1 MHTLFAF
8 GVKCDKSPLMDKP
21 DIVFDIPFKPVS
33 ALPVLMVSEEEQYI
47 GERFLSFDELALLLR
62 TTNEH
67 FFNADVAVLIQLIFF
82 CGGQRPYEIMALP
95 KKYYDK
101 KNCILSVP
109 PSKTKTKTKTK
120 TWYHF
125 ILCETAK

>member
-62 TTNEH
+62 ITNEH

-82 CGGQRPYEIMALP
+82 CGRSASL
-95 KKYYDK
+95 
-101 KNCILSVP
+101 
-109 PSKTKTKTKTK
+109 
-120 TWYHF
+120 
-125 ILCETAK
+125 

>member
-67 FFNADVAVLIQLIFF
+67 FFKADVAVLIQLIFF
-82 CGGQRPYEIMALP
+82 CGGQRPYEIMARP

-109 PSKTKTKTKTK
+109 PSISKTKK
-120 TWYHF
+120 WYHF

>member
-1 MHTLFAF
+1 
-8 GVKCDKSPLMDKP
+8 MDKP

-67 FFNADVAVLIQLIFF
+67 FFKADVAVLIQLIFF

-109 PSKTKTKTKTK
+109 PSISKTKK
-120 TWYHF
+120 WYHF

>member
-1 MHTLFAF
+1 
-8 GVKCDKSPLMDKP
+8 MDKP

-101 KNCILSVP
+101 KN
-109 PSKTKTKTKTK
+109 
-120 TWYHF
+120 
-125 ILCETAK
+125 